1 MDNELCS
8 LHTLEYY
15 IVTTYN
21 SRNESVNIAST
32 LGILHD
38 LIYIKFHN
46 LSREGNGIPLQL

>member
-1 MDNELCS
+1 MDNELRS

-21 SRNESVNIAST
+21 SRNESVNSAST